1 MSRNTNKILSVLL
14 AVLMLAS
21 VMSVFGVSAA
31 DFGKVTMID
40 EVIATVTEPI
50 AGQEPDYD
58 VANEVQNATIVH
70 VTWWRVENDI
80 TATAMKTGEKFVEGL
95 TYECDVKFQVNGA
108 NIYFEENATGS
119 INGKNVKVYVNE
131 TLSTATMYLQF
142 ECFNPVSDLEV
153 LFTEDSKAQCL
164 NNLTVDI
171 EAMAEL
177 DDELMEAYLNDDV
190 TFCWYLDGTVIEG
203 YTDYS
208 IDLTEAYCGHTVYVQ
223 VIYGGKT
230 ATSAVLNIDHYEAPH
245 ICEYDFDNPDN
256 DTATCEDDGVYFY
269 ECIDPDCDNISTRP
283 SPAKGHD
290 FSEWEE
296 TVEAGCTNDGEKQRA
311 CVNCS
316 EVETDVIPSFGGH
329 TDDDGDRICDV
340 CGGPLEG
347 YNPGTSSGDE
357 ASKDEATGDE
367 ATKDEQDPLN
377 DFYVGDVDLDGKVTI
392 KDATMI
398 QKALADILTLSYESE
413 TLADVDRDGKI
424 TIKDA
429 TAIQKYLAGLESGS
443 AVGIPLG
450 EVKG

>member
-1 MSRNTNKILSVLL
+1 MSRNTNKILSMLL

-21 VMSVFGVSAA
+21 VMSLFTVSVSA
-31 DFGKVTMID
+31 GEITLID
-40 EVIATVTEPI
+40 NLIATVTEPV
-50 AGQEPDYD
+50 AGEVPDY
-58 VANEVQNATIVH
+58 VVPNEVENATITQVI
-70 VTWWRVENDI
+70 WWRVEDDNSG
-80 TATAMKTGEKFVEGL
+80 TSMKIDEKFVEGR
-95 TYECDVKFQVNGA
+95 TYECSIRFQVNDDT
-108 NIYFEENATGS
+108 IRFTENVTGTV
-119 INGKNVKVYVNE
+119 NGKDVETYANGAGTVATVYVRFVCE
-131 TLSTATMYLQF
+131 SAD
-142 ECFNPVSDLEV
+142 SDLIV
-153 LFTEDSKAQCL
+153 IFTEDSKAQCL

-190 TFCWYLDGTVIEG
+190 AFCWYLDGTVIDG

-208 IDLTEAYCGHTVYVQ
+208 IDLTEAYCGHTIYVQ

-245 ICEYDFDNPDN
+245 VCVYDYENPDN
-256 DTATCEDDGVYFY
+256 DTATCENDGVYFY

-296 TVEAGCTNDGEKQRA
+296 TLEPGCTSEGEKARV
-311 CVNCS
+311 CSNCGKT
-316 EVETDVIPSFGGH
+316 EADTIPSYGGH
-329 TDDDGDRICDV
+329 DDDDGDKICDT
-340 CGGPLEG
+340 CGDPLEG
-347 YNPGTSSGDE
+347 FNPGTSSDDE

-367 ATKDEQDPLN
+367 VTKDEQDPLN

-398 QKALADILTLSYESE
+398 QKALADLLTLSYESE

-429 TAIQKYLAGLESGS
+429 TAIQKYLAGLESGT
-443 AVGIPLG
+443 AVGILLG